1 MPDNHPMSP
10 PMSEYPLKITAT
22 SSEPQKQ
29 SKRRFQGV
37 RRWYL
42 GGLLLLG
49 VGYGIGSMSQPTQP
63 IAPSVAENEHLLPVE
78 IDRLVQVN
86 AYQQSRTYTGEIV
99 AQNTSD
105 LGFERGG
112 TMTQLLVTE
121 GQWVNQGTPLARLDD
136 RQLIAQT
143 QDLLAQKQQALAQL
157 KEMEAGSRAE
167 TIAAAQANLAQ
178 EKAQLQEMEVGPRP
192 ETIAAAQARLKT
204 LQAQLA
210 LARSK
215 QERRQNLYTQGAI
228 SREQFDEVVTDMDSQ
243 QARVNEAQSQ
253 LDELLAGTRPEIL
266 TQQRAR
272 IKQAQ
277 SQLDELLA
285 GTRREVIEAQKAAIK
300 QLDSRLASIELD
312 LEKTVL
318 KAPFSGKIQK
328 RYLDQGTAVQAGQ
341 GVVRL
346 VQLDGVKAHIGV
358 PTSLTSEIKMGQ
370 SQTLKIDQKSYS
382 ATVKAILPEL
392 DAASRTVTV
401 VFQLKG
407 SGSRGEVTSPLLT
420 TGQIVTWQWQQNIN
434 TSGYWLPSTALVKGI
449 RGLWSIYVLGD
460 GNAAQGFVVE
470 RRDVEVL
477 YTDGERVLVRGTLDG
492 TEKVI
497 TNGTNRI
504 ISGQKVKISKQ

>member
-1 MPDNHPMSP
+1 MPDSHPMSH
-10 PMSEYPLKITAT
+10 PMSEDPLKITIT
-22 SSEPQKQ
+22 SSEPQKH
-29 SKRRFQGV
+29 SKRRFQGA

-49 VGYGIGSMSQPTQP
+49 VGYGIGSISQPTQP
-63 IAPSVAENEHLLPVE
+63 IAPSVAENEHFLPVE
-78 IDRLVQVN
+78 IDQLVQVN

-136 RQLIAQT
+136 RQLIAQK

-178 EKAQLQEMEVGPRP
+178 AKAQLQEMEVGHRA

-253 LDELLAGTRPEIL
+253 LDELLAGTRPEIIR
-266 TQQRAR
+266 QQQAR
-272 IKQAQ
+272 
-277 SQLDELLA
+277 
-285 GTRREVIEAQKAAIK
+285 VK

-318 KAPFSGKIQK
+318 QAPFSGKIQK
-328 RYLDQGTAVQAGQ
+328 RYLDQGMAVQAGQ

-358 PTSLTSEIKMGQ
+358 PTSLTSEIKIGQ
-370 SQTLKIDQKSYS
+370 SHTLKIDQKSYS

-392 DAASRTVTV
+392 DSASRTVTV
-401 VFQLKG
+401 VFQLEGGRGK
-407 SGSRGEVTSPLLT
+407 GEVTSPEIT
-420 TGQIVTWQWQQNIN
+420 TGQIVTWQWQQNID

>member
-1 MPDNHPMSP
+1 
-10 PMSEYPLKITAT
+10 
-22 SSEPQKQ
+22 
-29 SKRRFQGV
+29 
-37 RRWYL
+37 
-42 GGLLLLG
+42 
-49 VGYGIGSMSQPTQP
+49 
-63 IAPSVAENEHLLPVE
+63 
-78 IDRLVQVN
+78 
-86 AYQQSRTYTGEIV
+86 
-99 AQNTSD
+99 
-105 LGFERGG
+105 
-112 TMTQLLVTE
+112 
-121 GQWVNQGTPLARLDD
+121 
-136 RQLIAQT
+136 
-143 QDLLAQKQQALAQL
+143 
-157 KEMEAGSRAE
+157 
-167 TIAAAQANLAQ
+167 LAQ
-178 EKAQLQEMEVGPRP
+178 EKAQLQEMEVGPRT

-215 QERRQNLYTQGAI
+215 RERRQNLYTQGAI
-228 SREQFDEVVTDMDSQ
+228 SLEQFDEVVTDMDSQ

-272 IKQAQ
+272 VKQAQ

-358 PTSLTSEIKMGQ
+358 PTSLTSEIKIGQ

-401 VFQLKG
+401 VFQVKG
-407 SGSRGEVTSPLLT
+407 AGSSGEATSPLLT
-420 TGQIVTWQWQQNIN
+420 TGQIVTWKWQQNIN

>member
-1 MPDNHPMSP
+1 V
-10 PMSEYPLKITAT
+10 T
-22 SSEPQKQ
+22 SSETKNN
-29 SKRRFQGV
+29 SKRSYQGN

-63 IAPSVAENEHLLPVE
+63 IAPPVAENEHFLPVK
-78 IDRLVQVN
+78 IDQLVPVN
-86 AYQQSRTYTGEIV
+86 SYQQSRTYTGEIV

-112 TMTQLLVTE
+112 TITQLLVTE

-136 RQLIAQT
+136 RQLIAQ
-143 QDLLAQKQQALAQL
+143 QQELLAQKQQALAQL
-157 KEMEAGSRAE
+157 KEMEAGSRPE
-167 TIAAAQANLAQ
+167 TIAAAEANLAQ
-178 EKAQLQEMEVGPRP
+178 EKAQLQEMKAGPRA
-192 ETIAAAQARLKT
+192 ETIAAAQARLNT
-204 LQAQLA
+204 LQEQLNLAQK
-210 LARSK
+210 R
-215 QERRQNLYTQGAI
+215 QERRQNLHTQGAI
-228 SREQFDEVVTDMDSQ
+228 SREQFDEVVTDVDSQ

-266 TQQRAR
+266 TQQQAR
-272 IKQAQ
+272 VQQAQ

-285 GTRREVIEAQKAAIK
+285 GTRSEVIEAQKAAIK

-318 KAPFSGKIQK
+318 KAPFSGKIQE

-341 GVVRL
+341 AVVRL
-346 VQLDGVKAHIGV
+346 VQLEGVKAHIGV
-358 PTSLTSEIKMGQ
+358 PTSLTSEIKIGQ
-370 SQTLKIDQKSYS
+370 PQTLKIGQKSYP
-382 ATVKAILPEL
+382 ATIKAILPEL
-392 DAASRTVTV
+392 DSASRTVTV
-401 VFQLKG
+401 VFQLEG
-407 SGSRGEVTSPLLT
+407 AGSRDVT
-420 TGQIVTWQWQQNIN
+420 TGQIVTWQWQQNID
-434 TSGYWLPSTALVKGI
+434 TSGYWLPNTALVKGI
-449 RGLWSIYVLGD
+449 RGLWSVYVLGD
-460 GNAAQGFVVE
+460 GNEAQGFVVE

-504 ISGQKVKISKQ
+504 ISGQKVKIKGSRF